1 MRSSASSDGPSR
13 GSFYRKTPVFQEIS
27 RVMPR
32 KHAGNKSSSLAPV
45 VQPLRAMIVVCAWC
59 EAEGRPHVLAERE
72 PFEDRSPTHTA
83 CARHRAAL
91 FEELARL
98 DRDDEDA
105 DAVA

>member
-1 MRSSASSDGPSR
+1 M
-13 GSFYRKTPVFQEIS
+13 T
-27 RVMPR
+27 
-32 KHAGNKSSSLAPV
+32 
-45 VQPLRAMIVVCAWC
+45 RAMIVVCAWC

-91 FEELARL
+91 FEELERL
-98 DRDDEDA
+98 DKDDEDA